1 MKIFVKFP
9 LILVYIFT
17 FINTAY
23 LFSGN
28 MLVNWIVSEFKEN
41 NTSQLI
47 DIQDL
52 KLLAIQ
58 FCTDLLAAH
67 VLKQL
72 PDKDVPMHNIFKVS
86 KFVEK

>member
-1 MKIFVKFP
+1 
-9 LILVYIFT
+9 
-17 FINTAY
+17 
-23 LFSGN
+23 

-41 NTSQLI
+41 HSINQLVNS
-47 DIQDL
+47 QDL

-72 PDKDVPMHNIFKVS
+72 PDKDVPMYPIFKVS
-86 KFVEK
+86 EKLITIFHFRTS